1 MPSPSPNVFTHEH
14 RMCTRIG
21 KFKLRFYK
29 DSVHVF
35 RIVQRVNST
44 FKCVGIVREE
54 VKEFLIFRKKSF
66 MTRPGFVGL
75 IIDSSSIRTRT
86 TYFFLKLMDKT
97 RCWKGSEESPKSISI
112 CRTFLRLFTTTGFLP
127 IHVDLSLVFFF
138 DFPH

>member
-1 MPSPSPNVFTHEH
+1 MYLIKGRKILTFVDRKETESFADQLQKVPSPSRNVFTHEH

-66 MTRPGFVGL
+66 MTRPGFVGS

-86 TYFFLKLMDKT
+86 T
-97 RCWKGSEESPKSISI
+97 
-112 CRTFLRLFTTTGFLP
+112 
-127 IHVDLSLVFFF
+127 
-138 DFPH
+138 